1 MDCNCNGMTEYDGAW
16 VGGILKYKVEITAEG
31 FSMEDDEFSVEVSR
45 GSKSI
50 IFEKPDMLIHEVETE
65 VVVPGSGSGE
75 GTTETVVETEYY
87 IAIDTEV
94 LGAGQYVAITRA
106 YVPDDDVEGGV
117 RVEITKQ
124 NLIPVRSL

>member
-1 MDCNCNGMTEYDGAW
+1 MGCNCNCNGMEDFDGAW

-31 FSMEDDEFSVEVSR
+31 FSMEDDEFSVEVRR
-45 GSKSI
+45 GSKSVL
-50 IFEKPDMLIHEVETE
+50 FEKADMLIHEVETE
-65 VVVPGSGSGE
+65 VAGSGSGAGE
-75 GTTETVVETEYY
+75 TEVETEYY
-87 IAIDTEV
+87 IAIDTEA